1 MKEVIAEILEE
12 EKKARERVA
21 EAQEKAR
28 QILKSAEAELRRIAV
43 ENTARIQKETAAILA
58 KAESEALK
66 QKEQDLK
73 SVEGTGDRLWDS
85 KTKGIKSAVDA
96 LFDMVLGGKAK

>member
-1 MKEVIAEILEE
+1 VKEVIAEILEE

-28 QILKSAEAELRRIAV
+28 QILKSAEAESRRITV

-58 KAESEALK
+58 KVEKDTLE
-66 QKEQDLK
+66 QKEQDLNGI
-73 SVEGTGDRLWDS
+73 EGAGDRLWES
-85 KTKGIKSAVDA
+85 KKKGILSAIDG
-96 LFDMVLGGKAK
+96 LFNMVLSGKAK